1 MSNPSVKLLLVSNAF
16 YPEISP
22 RSYRATELAREF
34 SRQGHEVV
42 VITKYRN
49 HDYSDFLRETSVVLK
64 MWDGG
69 KLPEVGIAR
78 RNPWTF
84 LSRALKRAL
93 LVLFEY
99 PAIEDMFHVRKML
112 RREKGYDMMIS
123 FAVPYP
129 VHWGVA
135 WAMNRRRKI
144 ATKWVADC
152 GDPYMGDVLDS
163 FRKPFYFGYLEKWF
177 CKKADFITIPVQSAI
192 DAYYP
197 EFHGKMKI
205 IPQGFNFDIST
216 PEQVK
221 PDREG
226 PEFAYAGRF
235 LQGIRD
241 PEPLLAF
248 LSKIEM
254 PFRFYVY
261 TDQPEYL
268 KKYIDSLKE
277 KLIISD
283 YIPREQLLKELSQM
297 DFLIN
302 FDNNT
307 PLNVPS
313 KLIDYSITGR
323 PVLNIKRDF
332 SAESVKNFLN
342 GNYSDRMQL
351 PDPMCYHIRIVS
363 GQFLELLN
371 TDNYADQVIYQ

>member
-1 MSNPSVKLLLVSNAF
+1 MKILLVSNAF

-22 RSYRATELAREF
+22 RSYRATELAKEF
-34 SRQGHEVV
+34 SRQDHKVV
-42 VITKYRN
+42 VITKFRN
-49 HDYSDFLRETSVVLK
+49 HDYRDFLLETPVQIK
-64 MWDGG
+64 MWKWGR
-69 KLPEVGIAR
+69 LPEVVISK
-78 RNPWTF
+78 RNPWAF
-84 LSRALKRAL
+84 ISRVLKRVL
-93 LVLFEY
+93 MVLFEY
-99 PAIEDMFHVRKML
+99 PAIEDMFHVKKML
-112 RREKGYDMMIS
+112 RREKGYDLMIS

-135 WAMNRRRKI
+135 WAMNRREKI

-163 FRKPFYFGYLEKWF
+163 FRKPFYFAYLEKWF
-177 CKKADFITIPVQSAI
+177 CRKVDFITIPVQSAI

-197 EFHGKMKI
+197 EFHGKIKI
-205 IPQGFNFDIST
+205 IPQGFDFNLST
-216 PEQVK
+216 QKHVK
-221 PDREG
+221 YDREV

-248 LSKIEM
+248 LLKIEI
-254 PFRFYVY
+254 PFRFHVY

-268 KKYIDSLKE
+268 KDYLDLLKE
-277 KLIISD
+277 KLIVSEF
-283 YIPREQLLKELSQM
+283 IPREQLIKELSRM

-307 PLNVPS
+307 TLNVPS

-323 PVLNIKRDF
+323 PVLNIKKEF
-332 SAESVKNFLN
+332 SAESVKNFLK
-342 GNYSDRMQL
+342 GNYSDSMQL

-363 GQFLELLN
+363 RQFLELLN
-371 TDNYADQVIYQ
+371 TVSLC

>member
-1 MSNPSVKLLLVSNAF
+1 MSFCPKKILLVTNAF

-34 SRQGHEVV
+34 YRQGHEVV
-42 VITKYRN
+42 VITRFRN
-49 HDYSDFLRETSVVLK
+49 HDYRDFLLETPVQIK
-64 MWDGG
+64 IWKWGR
-69 KLPEVGIAR
+69 LPEVVIPKR
-78 RNPWTF
+78 KPWAF
-84 LSRALKRAL
+84 ISRVLKRVL
-93 LVLFEY
+93 MVLFEY
-99 PAIEDMFHVRKML
+99 PAIEDMFHVKKML
-112 RREKGYDMMIS
+112 KREKGYDLMIS

-197 EFHGKMKI
+197 EFHGKIKI
-205 IPQGFNFDIST
+205 IPQGFDFNLSSQR
-216 PEQVK
+216 QVK
-221 PDREG
+221 HDDREV

-241 PEPLLAF
+241 PEPLLVF
-248 LSKIEM
+248 LSKIKM

-268 KKYIDSLKE
+268 KTYLDLLKE
-277 KLIISD
+277 KLIVSGL
-283 YIPREQLLKELSQM
+283 IPREQLIKELSRM

-307 PLNVPS
+307 TLNVPS

-323 PVLNIKRDF
+323 PVLNIKKEF
-332 SAESVKNFLN
+332 SAENVKNFLK

-371 TDNYADQVIYQ
+371 AVSLC

>member
-1 MSNPSVKLLLVSNAF
+1 MSFCPKKILLVTNAF

-34 SRQGHEVV
+34 YRRGHDVV
-42 VITKYRN
+42 VITRFRN

-78 RNPWTF
+78 RNPWAF

-112 RREKGYDMMIS
+112 KRENGYDLMIS

-135 WAMNRRRKI
+135 WAMNRRKRI
-144 ATKWVADC
+144 AVKWVADC

-197 EFHGKMKI
+197 EFHGKIKI

-307 PLNVPS
+307 SLNVPS

-371 TDNYADQVIYQ
+371 TDNYADQVI

>member
-1 MSNPSVKLLLVSNAF
+1 MSFCPPKKILLVTNAF

-34 SRQGHEVV
+34 YRQGHEVV
-42 VITKYRN
+42 VITRFRN
-49 HDYSDFLRETSVVLK
+49 HDYRDFLLETPVQIK
-64 MWDGG
+64 MWKWGR
-69 KLPEVGIAR
+69 LPEVVIPK
-78 RNPWTF
+78 RNPWAF
-84 LSRALKRAL
+84 ISRVFKRVL
-93 LVLFEY
+93 MILFEY

-112 RREKGYDMMIS
+112 RREKGYDLMIS

-135 WAMNRRRKI
+135 WAMNRRKKN

-163 FRKPFYFGYLEKWF
+163 FRKPFYFACLEKWF

-197 EFHGKMKI
+197 EFHWKIRI
-205 IPQGFNFDIST
+205 IPQGFDFNLST
-216 PEQVK
+216 QRQVK
-221 PDREG
+221 HDREV

-254 PFRFYVY
+254 PFRFHVY

-268 KKYIDSLKE
+268 RNYLDLLKE
-277 KLIISD
+277 KLIVSGF
-283 YIPREQLLKELSQM
+283 IPREQLIKELSRM

-307 PLNVPS
+307 TLNVPS

-323 PVLNIKRDF
+323 PVLNIKKEF
-332 SAESVKNFLN
+332 SAESVTNFLK
-342 GNYSDRMQL
+342 GNYSNRMQL

-363 GQFLELLN
+363 EQFLVLLK
-371 TDNYADQVIYQ
+371 TESLC